1 MDVKHGKMA
10 RADELD
16 RTIVSRS
23 CDGEGRE
30 LPGKSA
36 FAEYAVGALYHL
48 IKREAGLG
56 EAAERCME
64 MAHEH

>member
-1 MDVKHGKMA
+1 MDVKHRKMA
-10 RADELD
+10 RADELH
-16 RTIVSRS
+16 RTIVGSS
-23 CDGEGRE
+23 SDDEGRE

-36 FAEYAVGALYHL
+36 FAEYAVGVFYHL
-48 IKREAGLG
+48 IKWEAGLG